1 MNFYSSLIRS
11 WQFTLLLIFI
21 GIFLIFPVWQSG
33 LIVGGDWT
41 FPYTKEQLYEFYTW
55 SKSNWHFRDL
65 PTGSQLQHN
74 NIYPFQLMAGLFY
87 FLGASGIIF
96 QKVLL
101 SVIMVFGGCISF
113 FAFVKI
119 TNNRFASLV
128 ASIAYLFSPI
138 FFNYLSMG
146 WIFVLFFMAVLPL
159 IVLLVDSYF
168 KYGNWLP
175 LISLGLISSIA
186 FAQSQVVVW
195 VPIIIFVFAISLWI
209 SDSFALKYILRK
221 FFMLLGGVLCI
232 VFVTHMFWIIPVLS
246 GTVDYIG
253 IKNISSYDLS
263 RFNVLNANNL
273 IRGWGALYNAQF
285 EQAFNTQLVI
295 FSFFA
300 PIVLCALLLST
311 FKSHKYVVFSTLLIL
326 LPFVIF
332 LSGPVIAELPFS
344 NIIRDFNRFIVL
356 SNFGYALAIALLF
369 SKINS
374 TGFRVLGLGCLLIS
388 IHPFLG
394 QTLFNWADTQAANTS
409 LRFLNV
415 PDKEVEEQIDQ
426 FAGQKN
432 LLLPTGAHIGSIND
446 PRFKK
451 SFAEISDFDTNFS
464 QNAAGIYISDKS
476 PPLIRNFADQYIH
489 SAMED
494 KEVFLTLS
502 RIYGIDNLL
511 IRKGLY
517 SSYDRE
523 FNSTNLKR
531 LGCQSIPGRAT
542 SDWSINNVCK
552 IKNSYPIIYSPQ
564 RVINSYG
571 NSMSNIV
578 KNFKLIERNG
588 LVAIIG
594 CPSDILFY
602 DKAVCVNQE
611 DFNFQT
617 PKIEFYKIEE
627 NTYRVGV
634 TKIHGNY
641 ILVLNQT
648 LHDGWRIRDART
660 KEVLQYQKILV
671 NQLVNGW
678 LVTTNNA
685 ENSQEFIIDFAPR
698 GSSHWLRYVS
708 LIFLALHVVLIGLL
722 KLIGWGTKKR
732 SLAGS

>member
-1 MNFYSSLIRS
+1 MNFYSMLIRS
-11 WQFTLLLIFI
+11 WQVIFLLIFI

-41 FPYTKEQLYEFYTW
+41 FPYTKDQLYEFYTW

-65 PTGSQLQHN
+65 PTGSQMQHN

-87 FLGASGIIF
+87 FLGASGIVF

-101 SVIMVFGGCISF
+101 SVIMFLVGCIGF

-128 ASIAYLFSPI
+128 ATIAYLFSPI
-138 FFNYLSMG
+138 FFNYLSIG

-168 KYGNWLP
+168 KSGDWLP

-195 VPIIIFVFAISLWI
+195 VPLIIFIFAISLWV
-209 SDSFALKYILRK
+209 SGSFALKYILRK

-232 VFVTHMFWIIPVLS
+232 VFITHMFWIIPVLS

-253 IKNISSYDLS
+253 IKNISSNDLS
-263 RFNVLNANNL
+263 RFNVLDASNI
-273 IRGWGALYNAQF
+273 IRGWGTLYNAQF
-285 EQAFNTQLVI
+285 ELAFNTQLVI

-311 FKSHKYVVFSTLLIL
+311 FKTNKYVVFATSLVL

-356 SNFGYALAIALLF
+356 SNFGHALAFALLF

-374 TGFRVLGLGCLLIS
+374 TGFRVLGLVCLLIS

-394 QTLFNWADTQAANTS
+394 QTLFNWTDTQGANTS

-415 PDKEVEEQIDQ
+415 PDKEVEARIDQ

-432 LLLPTGAHIGSIND
+432 LLLPTGGHIGSIND

-451 SFAEISDFDTNFS
+451 SFAEISDFDANFS
-464 QNAAGIYISDKS
+464 QNTAGIYISDKS
-476 PPLIRNFADQYIH
+476 PPLTSNFAKQYIH
-489 SAMED
+489 SATQD

-523 FNSTNLKR
+523 FNSTILKG
-531 LGCQSIPGRAT
+531 LDCQSIPGRVT
-542 SDWSINNVCK
+542 SDWSISKVCK
-552 IKNSYPIIYSPQ
+552 INNSYPIIYSPQ

-571 NSMSNIV
+571 NSMSNTV
-578 KNFKLIERNG
+578 KNLKLTEKNG

-594 CPSDILFY
+594 CPSDISFN
-602 DKAVCVNQE
+602 DKAVCANQE
-611 DFNFQT
+611 DFNFKT
-617 PKIEFYKIEE
+617 PKIEFYKVEE
-627 NTYRVGV
+627 NKYRVGV

-648 LHDGWRIRDART
+648 LHDGWRVRDART
-660 KEVLQYQKILV
+660 KEVLRYKKILV

-678 LVTTNNA
+678 LVTTSNA
-685 ENSQEFIIDFAPR
+685 ENNQEFIIDFAPK
-698 GSSHWLRYVS
+698 GSGNWLRYVS
-708 LIFLALHVVLIGLL
+708 LIFLALLVVLIGLL
-722 KLIGWGTKKR
+722 KLKEWETKKR
-732 SLAGS
+732 NLAGS